1 MKRWTM
7 LCLTTAILT
16 LAGCGGAPANP
27 GTTPAAQT
35 APPSQAPV
43 PRSEPVVFQQC
54 GHEANR
60 HGEGYDPAA
69 RSCLWQAVND
79 GKAAEFTTMIYTTE
93 GDPITY
99 TIQALAPGHG
109 PGPRFAVL
117 VDSKDKFGKQGQFQ
131 YACTSLKQV
140 AYQQAP
146 QRYGFALAGCTGTD
160 DEKAVHIP

>member
-27 GTTPAAQT
+27 GTTPAAET

-79 GKAAEFTTMIYTTE
+79 GKAAEFTFRRR
-93 GDPITY
+93 G
-99 TIQALAPGHG
+99 
-109 PGPRFAVL
+109 
-117 VDSKDKFGKQGQFQ
+117 
-131 YACTSLKQV
+131 
-140 AYQQAP
+140 
-146 QRYGFALAGCTGTD
+146 AG
-160 DEKAVHIP
+160 